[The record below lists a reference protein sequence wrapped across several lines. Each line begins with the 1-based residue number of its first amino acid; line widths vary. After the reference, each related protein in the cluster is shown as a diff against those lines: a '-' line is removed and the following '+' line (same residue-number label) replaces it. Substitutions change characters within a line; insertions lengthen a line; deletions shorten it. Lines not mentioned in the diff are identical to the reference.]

1 MNEPLQ
7 WLPDGQP
14 YSPRYGDVYRSRAA
28 GLAQPQR
35 AFLAGCGLP
44 AAWATRPS
52 WTVLETGFGLGLNF
66 LTTWAAWRA
75 DPQRCA
81 ELRYLAV
88 EAHPAAAADL
98 LRSVQA
104 LRAATAAEESLL
116 ATVRTLAQELAAVW
130 GSLRDGVQTV
140 AFEHGSV
147 CLTLAAGEAQAMLP
161 QLCGP
166 VDAVYLD
173 GFNPA
178 SNPAMWSEPTLA
190 AVAHLCR
197 PGTRVGSWCVA
208 SAVRAR
214 LRALGFEV
222 HKRAG
227 VPPKWHRLEAIYRG

>member
-28 GLAQPQR
+28 GLAQPQQV
-35 AFLAGCGLP
+35 FLAGCGLP
-44 AAWATRPS
+44 AAWAGQPA

-66 LTTWAAWRA
+66 LSTWAAWRA

-81 ELRYLAV
+81 ELRYRAV

-98 LRSVQA
+98 LRSVEA
-104 LRAATAAEESLL
+104 LSAADAAGVALL
-116 ATVRTLAQELAAVW
+116 ATVRTLAAELAAAW
-130 GSLRDGVQTV
+130 APLHAGVQTWV
-140 AFEHGSV
+140 FEQGRV
-147 CLTLAAGEAQAMLP
+147 CLTLAVGEAQTALP
-161 QLCGP
+161 LLDGP
-166 VDAVYLD
+166 ADAVYLD

-178 SNPAMWSEPTLA
+178 LNPAMWSEPTLGA
-190 AVAHLCR
+190 MARLCR
-197 PGTRVGSWCVA
+197 PGTRLGSWCVA
-208 SAVRAR
+208 GTVRAR

-227 VPPKWHRLEAIYRG
+227 VPPKRHRLEAIYRG